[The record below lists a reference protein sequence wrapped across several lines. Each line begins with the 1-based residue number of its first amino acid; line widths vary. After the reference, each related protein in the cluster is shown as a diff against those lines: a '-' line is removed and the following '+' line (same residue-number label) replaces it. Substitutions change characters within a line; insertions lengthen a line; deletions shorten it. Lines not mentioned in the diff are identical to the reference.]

1 MRIDASHAIGGYAA
15 VMAWRRCGLGARRW
29 RRQRRSSRRST
40 SSRSTCA
47 NPFSAVVADASAL
60 PARSA
65 LIDGEVVVI
74 DEDGRTNFQALQ
86 AAIKGAPRRLE
97 FYAFDLLNLDGED
110 LTNLPLIDRKT
121 KLATLLE
128 GHSGVIHYSDHI
140 VGQGEALFDK
150 FCGAGLEGVISKR
163 ADARCVGSRAGGWLK
178 TKCTRRQEFVVVGW
192 TTSDKGRGF
201 RSLILGVNEGGKLL
215 RWQGRH
221 RLRQCRDQAARQDPG
236 AVGRRGADGRS
247 APFRG
252 AGRALDKAQAR
263 GGDRLHRDDDRG
275 DASSPQLPGSA
286 RGRCRTSR

>member
-150 FCGAGLEGVISKR
+150 FCGAGLELRTTRSRLQVVAFGGVAVLYECIL
-163 ADARCVGSRAGGWLK
+163 AGSG
-178 TKCTRRQEFVVVGW
+178 
-192 TTSDKGRGF
+192 
-201 RSLILGVNEGGKLL
+201 
-215 RWQGRH
+215 
-221 RLRQCRDQAARQDPG
+221 
-236 AVGRRGADGRS
+236 GRRSIRAVAINAAAAAAAIGLIKLAIEGVPDRIATGRS
-247 APFRG
+247 FEV
-252 AGRALDKAQAR
+252 
-263 GGDRLHRDDDRG
+263 
-275 DASSPQLPGSA
+275 
-286 RGRCRTSR
+286 